1 MKIDITIPRSWS
13 ELTQE
18 QLRMVFAYIA
28 IGLQFDSIK
37 VYCFF
42 KWTDLQVLGQIGK
55 DYLLKKDG
63 KEFLASPLLI
73 QSACDELSYLEE
85 IPCIPVALEKI
96 HRKKGLDKS
105 FSEVPFKKFIICD
118 NLYQGYMHTKDASL
132 LDSMAAILYQH
143 DNIITNETDRTAVFY
158 WWASLKNFFHAEFSH
173 FFQSVGGN
181 QPDNIGKAVKSAMN
195 AQIRA
200 LTKGD
205 ITKEKEVLAMDTW
218 RALTELDALA
228 KEYEDLE
235 RKYPTK
241 K

>member
-1 MKIDITIPRSWS
+1 MKIEITIPRSWQ
-13 ELTQE
+13 ELSQE
-18 QLRMVFAYIA
+18 QLKFVFAYIA
-28 IGLQFDSIK
+28 LGLPFDAIK
-37 VYCFF
+37 AYCFF
-42 KWTDLQVLGQIGK
+42 KWAKLQVLGEIGK

-85 IPCIPVALEKI
+85 IPCYPVALEKI
-96 HRKKGLDKS
+96 HRRKGIDKS

-132 LDSMAAILYQH
+132 LDSMASILYQH
-143 DNIITNETDRTAVFY
+143 ENIITNETDRTAVFY
-158 WWASLKNFFHAEFSH
+158 WWASLKNMFHAEFPH

-181 QPDNIGKAVKSAMN
+181 PPDNIGKAVKSAMN

-218 RALTELDALA
+218 RAFTELDALA